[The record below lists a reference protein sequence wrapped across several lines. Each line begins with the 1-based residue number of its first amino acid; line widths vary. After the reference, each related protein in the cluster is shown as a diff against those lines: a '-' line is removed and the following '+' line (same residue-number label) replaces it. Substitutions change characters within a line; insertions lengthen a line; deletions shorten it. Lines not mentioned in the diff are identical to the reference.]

1 MSSIEKISIPSFVET
16 KISKNDI
23 KINCDPVKLDIVF
36 INLIINSIQAMP
48 NGGELTIEISSK
60 GNFVLLKFSDTGKGI
75 PNDVIQKVFDP
86 LFTTKQMGTGL
97 GLASC
102 KNIIEQHKGEISV
115 SNDPTT
121 FTITLPKNLSELD

>member
-1 MSSIEKISIPSFVET
+1 LSSIEKISIPSYVET
-16 KISKNDI
+16 KISKNDV

-36 INLIINSIQAMP
+36 INLIVNSIQAMP
-48 NGGELTIEISSK
+48 NDGELTIEISSK
-60 GNFVLLKFSDTGKGI
+60 GDFALLKFSDTGKGI